1 MTQRIVD
8 NFVPGRIPSST
19 TIALG
24 MFVGTPVHGNRF
36 TLGEGIGEGVTALA
50 EGGLR
55 LKVER

>member
-19 TIALG
+19 KIALG
-24 MFVGTPVHGNRF
+24 MFVGTSVHGNRF
-36 TLGEGIGEGVTALA
+36 MLREGVVTALA